1 MMQEDKHK
9 FLINGEEISF
19 EIGNMAKAANGSV
32 LVRYRDNVLL
42 ITATMSN
49 PRPGIDYFPLIVD
62 FEEKL
67 YARGKIPGGFF
78 RREGRP
84 SSSAIL
90 AARLIDR
97 TLRPLFP
104 DGFHHEVAIVIL
116 PLAVDLTAP
125 LEWLGLI
132 GANLALSISDIPFN
146 GPVSATNIGYI
157 NGNLVSNPSY
167 EQLEESE
174 FNLLVSGSTD
184 GVVMIE
190 SEGKEISEDLMYEAI
205 VKSQEINNEI
215 IDNLKSFVAKNE
227 KDKLQITNE
236 FDESKYSELI
246 EALESELLDI
256 YKNND
261 LNESEKDISISEKIE
276 KFFEGKESDGQNEDY
291 KQELDKLKSNVFRKI
306 TLENKSRVD
315 GRKFDE
321 IRELSGSV
329 DLIPKVHGSGMFTR
343 GETQVLSLVTLGS
356 ARDYQRLDTLTP
368 LEEKRFMLHYN
379 FPPYSVGEARP
390 MRSPGRREIGHGA
403 LAEKAIEQV
412 LPNSDDFPYAIR
424 IVSEVLQSNGST
436 SMGTVCSATLAL
448 MDAGVP
454 IKKPVAGISVGLISD
469 ENNYEVLL
477 DIQGVE
483 DHYGDMDFKVA
494 GTEDGITAIQLDIK
508 LNFISLEIVK
518 STLDIAKNGRLH
530 ILDTINSIIDNPREE
545 LKPDAPRITK
555 YQIDPDKIGLLI
567 GPGGKTIKGISEES
581 GAVID
586 INDDGMVSISSEDAS
601 ALDIALN
608 KVKDLTREI
617 KAGEIIKGK
626 VVSIRDF
633 GAFVQ
638 LTPSKDGLVHISELE
653 NYRVKNVEDVV
664 QINDIVEVLV
674 KSVSP
679 DGKCHY
685 LEKLCLKILNK
696 YVLLVITTYF
706 SN

>member
-1 MMQEDKHK
+1 MQEDKHK

-32 LVRYRDNVLL
+32 LVRYKDNVLL

-49 PRPGIDYFPLIVD
+49 PRPGLDFFPLIVD

-90 AARLIDR
+90 SARLIDR

-104 DGFHHEVAIVIL
+104 DGFRHEVAIVIL
-116 PLAVDLTAP
+116 PLAVDLTTP
-125 LEWLGLI
+125 LDWLGLI

-157 NGNLVSNPSY
+157 NGDLVSNPSY

-174 FNLLVSGSTD
+174 FNVLVSGSTD

-205 VKSQEINNEI
+205 VKSHEINNEI
-215 IDNLKSFVAKNE
+215 IDNLKAFVTKNG

-246 EALESELLDI
+246 TALESELLDV

-261 LNESEKDISISEKIE
+261 LDKSEKDISINEKIE
-276 KFFEGKESDGQNEDY
+276 KFFEDKKSDNEAEDY
-291 KQELDKLKSNVFRKI
+291 KSELDKLKSNVFRKI

-321 IRELSGSV
+321 IRDLSGSV
-329 DLIPKVHGSGMFTR
+329 DIIPKVHGSGMFTR

-403 LAEKAIEQV
+403 LAEKALEQV

-469 ENNYEVLL
+469 DDNYEILL

-508 LNFISLEIVK
+508 LKFISLEVVK

-586 INDDGMVSISSEDAS
+586 INDDGIVSISSEDGE

-608 KVKDLTREI
+608 KVKALTKEI
-617 KAGEIIKGK
+617 KAGEIYKGK

-633 GAFVQ
+633 GAFVE

-653 NYRVKNVEDVV
+653 NFRVKNVEDVV
-664 QINDIVEVLV
+664 QIDDIVEVLV

-679 DGKCHY
+679 DGKVSLSRKAL
-685 LEKLCLKILNK
+685 LED
-696 YVLLVITTYF
+696 
-706 SN
+706 SE

>member
-1 MMQEDKHK
+1 MQEDKHK

-32 LVRYRDNVLL
+32 LVRYKDNVLL

-49 PRPGIDYFPLIVD
+49 PRPGLDFFPLIVD

-90 AARLIDR
+90 SARLIDR

-104 DGFHHEVAIVIL
+104 DGFRHEVAIVIL
-116 PLAVDLTAP
+116 PLAVDLTTP
-125 LEWLGLI
+125 LDWLGLI

-157 NGNLVSNPSY
+157 NGDLVSNPSY

-174 FNLLVSGSTD
+174 FNVLVSGSTD

-205 VKSQEINNEI
+205 VKSHEINNEI
-215 IDNLKSFVAKNE
+215 IDNLKAFVTKNG
-227 KDKLQITNE
+227 KDKLQITSE

-246 EALESELLDI
+246 TALESELLDI

-261 LNESEKDISISEKIE
+261 LNKSEKDISINERIE
-276 KFFEGKESDGQNEDY
+276 KFFEGKESDAQHEDY
-291 KQELDKLKSNVFRKI
+291 KSELDKLKSNVFRKI

-321 IRELSGSV
+321 IRDLSGSV
-329 DLIPKVHGSGMFTR
+329 DIIPKVHGSGMFTR

-508 LNFISLEIVK
+508 LNFISLEVVK

-555 YQIDPDKIGLLI
+555 HQIDPDKIGLLI

-586 INDDGMVSISSEDAS
+586 INDDGIVSISSEDAS

-608 KVKDLTREI
+608 KVKELTREI

-653 NYRVKNVEDVV
+653 NYRVNNVEDVV
-664 QINDIVEVLV
+664 QVNDIVEVLV

-679 DGKCHY
+679 DGKVSLSRKAL
-685 LEKLCLKILNK
+685 LED
-696 YVLLVITTYF
+696 
-706 SN
+706 SE

>member
-1 MMQEDKHK
+1 MQEDKHK

-32 LVRYRDNVLL
+32 LVRYKDNVLL

-49 PRPGIDYFPLIVD
+49 PRPGLDFFPLIVD

-90 AARLIDR
+90 SARLIDR

-104 DGFHHEVAIVIL
+104 DGFRHEVAIVIL
-116 PLAVDLTAP
+116 PLAVDLTTP
-125 LEWLGLI
+125 LDWLGLI

-157 NGNLVSNPSY
+157 NGDLVSNPSY

-174 FNLLVSGSTD
+174 FSLLVSGSTD

-205 VKSQEINNEI
+205 VKSHEINNEI
-215 IDNLKSFVAKNE
+215 IDNLKAFVTKNG

-246 EALESELLDI
+246 TALESELLDV

-261 LNESEKDISISEKIE
+261 LDKSEKDISINEKIE
-276 KFFEGKESDGQNEDY
+276 KFFEDKKSDNEAEDY
-291 KQELDKLKSNVFRKI
+291 KSELDKLKSNVFRKI

-321 IRELSGSV
+321 IRDLSGSV
-329 DLIPKVHGSGMFTR
+329 DIIPKVHGSGMFTR

-403 LAEKAIEQV
+403 LAEKALEQV

-469 ENNYEVLL
+469 DDNYEILL

-508 LNFISLEIVK
+508 LKFISLEVVK

-586 INDDGMVSISSEDAS
+586 INDDGIVSISSEDGE

-608 KVKDLTREI
+608 KVKALTKEI
-617 KAGEIIKGK
+617 KAGEIYKGK

-633 GAFVQ
+633 GAFVE

-653 NYRVKNVEDVV
+653 NFRVKNVEDVV
-664 QINDIVEVLV
+664 QIDDIVEVLV

-679 DGKCHY
+679 DGKVSLSRKAL
-685 LEKLCLKILNK
+685 LED
-696 YVLLVITTYF
+696 
-706 SN
+706 SE

>member
-1 MMQEDKHK
+1 MQEDKHK

-49 PRPGIDYFPLIVD
+49 PRAGIDYFPLIVD

-84 SSSAIL
+84 STSAIL

-116 PLAVDLTAP
+116 PLAVDLTTP

-276 KFFEGKESDGQNEDY
+276 KFFEGKESDCQNEDY

-329 DLIPKVHGSGMFTR
+329 DILPKVHGSGMFTR

-469 ENNYEVLL
+469 ENNYEILL

-508 LNFISLEIVK
+508 LNFISLEVVK

-586 INDDGMVSISSEDAS
+586 IKDDGMVSISSADAS
-601 ALDIALN
+601 SLDIALN

-679 DGKCHY
+679 DGKVSLSRKAL
-685 LEKLCLKILNK
+685 LEDSK
-696 YVLLVITTYF
+696 
-706 SN
+706 

>member
-1 MMQEDKHK
+1 MQEDKHK

-84 SSSAIL
+84 STSAIL

-116 PLAVDLTAP
+116 PLAVDLTTP

-157 NGNLVSNPSY
+157 NGDLVSNPSY

-236 FDESKYSELI
+236 FDEYKYSELI

-261 LNESEKDISISEKIE
+261 LNISEKDISINEKIE

-424 IVSEVLQSNGST
+424 IVSEVLESNGST

-508 LNFISLEIVK
+508 LNFISLEVVK

-586 INDDGMVSISSEDAS
+586 INDDGMVSISSADAS

-626 VVSIRDF
+626 VVNIRDF

-679 DGKCHY
+679 DGKVSLSRKAL
-685 LEKLCLKILNK
+685 LEDSK
-696 YVLLVITTYF
+696 
-706 SN
+706 

>member
-1 MMQEDKHK
+1 MQEDKHK

-49 PRPGIDYFPLIVD
+49 PRAGIDYFPLIVD

-116 PLAVDLTAP
+116 PLAVDLTTP

-276 KFFEGKESDGQNEDY
+276 KFFEGKESDCQNEDY

-424 IVSEVLQSNGST
+424 IVSEVLESNGST

-508 LNFISLEIVK
+508 LNFISLEVVK

-586 INDDGMVSISSEDAS
+586 INDDGMVSISSADAS
-601 ALDIALN
+601 SLDIALN

-679 DGKCHY
+679 DGKVSLSRKAL
-685 LEKLCLKILNK
+685 LEDSK
-696 YVLLVITTYF
+696 
-706 SN
+706 

>member
-1 MMQEDKHK
+1 MQENKHK

-32 LVRYRDNVLL
+32 LVRYKDNVLL

-49 PRPGIDYFPLIVD
+49 PRPGLDFFPLIVD

-90 AARLIDR
+90 SARLIDR

-104 DGFHHEVAIVIL
+104 DGFRHEVAIVIL
-116 PLAVDLTAP
+116 PLAVDLTTP
-125 LEWLGLI
+125 LDWLGLI

-157 NGNLVSNPSY
+157 NGDLVSNPSY

-174 FNLLVSGSTD
+174 FNVLVSGSTD

-205 VKSQEINNEI
+205 VKSHEINNEI
-215 IDNLKSFVAKNE
+215 IDNLKEFVTKNG

-246 EALESELLDI
+246 TALESELLDI

-261 LNESEKDISISEKIE
+261 LNKSEKDISINEKIE
-276 KFFEGKESDGQNEDY
+276 KFFDGKESDAQHEDY
-291 KQELDKLKSNVFRKI
+291 KSELDKLKSNVFRKI

-321 IRELSGSV
+321 IRDLSGSV
-329 DLIPKVHGSGMFTR
+329 DIIPKVHGSGMFTR

-508 LNFISLEIVK
+508 LNFISLEVVK

-555 YQIDPDKIGLLI
+555 HQIDPDKIGLLI

-586 INDDGMVSISSEDAS
+586 INDDGIVSISSEDAS
-601 ALDIALN
+601 SLDIALN
-608 KVKDLTREI
+608 KVKELTREI

-679 DGKCHY
+679 DGKVSLSRKAL
-685 LEKLCLKILNK
+685 LED
-696 YVLLVITTYF
+696 
-706 SN
+706 SE

>member
-1 MMQEDKHK
+1 MQEDKHK

-32 LVRYRDNVLL
+32 LVRYKDNVLL

-49 PRPGIDYFPLIVD
+49 PRPGLDFFPLIVD

-90 AARLIDR
+90 SARLIDR

-104 DGFHHEVAIVIL
+104 DGFRHEVAIVIL
-116 PLAVDLTAP
+116 PLAVDLTTP
-125 LEWLGLI
+125 LDWLGLI

-157 NGNLVSNPSY
+157 NGDLVSNPSY

-174 FNLLVSGSTD
+174 FNVLVSGSTD

-190 SEGKEISEDLMYEAI
+190 SEGKEVSEDLMYEAI
-205 VKSQEINNEI
+205 VKSHEINNEI
-215 IDNLKSFVAKNE
+215 IDNLKEFVTKNG

-246 EALESELLDI
+246 TALESELLDI

-261 LNESEKDISISEKIE
+261 VNKSEIDIAINEKIE
-276 KFFEGKESDGQNEDY
+276 KFFEGKESDAQHEDY
-291 KQELDKLKSNVFRKI
+291 KSELDKLKSNVFRKI

-321 IRELSGSV
+321 IRDLSGSV
-329 DLIPKVHGSGMFTR
+329 DIIPKVHGSGMFTR

-469 ENNYEVLL
+469 ENNYEILL

-555 YQIDPDKIGLLI
+555 HQIDPDKIGLLI

-586 INDDGMVSISSEDAS
+586 INDDGIVSISSEDAS

-608 KVKDLTREI
+608 KVKELTREI

-664 QINDIVEVLV
+664 QINDIVDVLV

-679 DGKCHY
+679 DGKVSLSRKAL
-685 LEKLCLKILNK
+685 LED
-696 YVLLVITTYF
+696 
-706 SN
+706 SE

>member
-1 MMQEDKHK
+1 MQEDKHK

-32 LVRYRDNVLL
+32 LVRYKDNVLL

-49 PRPGIDYFPLIVD
+49 PRPGLDFFPLIVD

-90 AARLIDR
+90 SARLIDR

-104 DGFHHEVAIVIL
+104 DGFRHEVAIVIL
-116 PLAVDLTAP
+116 PLAVDLTTP
-125 LEWLGLI
+125 LDWLGLI

-157 NGNLVSNPSY
+157 NGDLVSNPSY

-174 FNLLVSGSTD
+174 FNVLVSGSTD

-190 SEGKEISEDLMYEAI
+190 SEGKEVSEDLMYEAI
-205 VKSQEINNEI
+205 VKSHEINNEI
-215 IDNLKSFVAKNE
+215 IDNLKAFVTKNG

-246 EALESELLDI
+246 TALESELLDV

-261 LNESEKDISISEKIE
+261 LDKSEKDISINEKIE
-276 KFFEGKESDGQNEDY
+276 RFFEDKKSDNEAEDY
-291 KQELDKLKSNVFRKI
+291 KSELDKLKSNVFRKI

-321 IRELSGSV
+321 IRDLSGSV
-329 DLIPKVHGSGMFTR
+329 DIIPKVHGSGMFTR

-403 LAEKAIEQV
+403 LAEKALEQV

-469 ENNYEVLL
+469 DDNYEILL

-508 LNFISLEIVK
+508 LKFISLEVVK

-586 INDDGMVSISSEDAS
+586 INDDGIVSISSEDGE

-608 KVKDLTREI
+608 KVKALTKEI
-617 KAGEIIKGK
+617 KAGEIYKGK

-633 GAFVQ
+633 GAFVE

-679 DGKCHY
+679 DGKVSLSRKAL
-685 LEKLCLKILNK
+685 LED
-696 YVLLVITTYF
+696 
-706 SN
+706 SE

>member
-1 MMQEDKHK
+1 MQEDKHK

-116 PLAVDLTAP
+116 PLAVDLTTP

-157 NGNLVSNPSY
+157 NGDLVSNPSY

-261 LNESEKDISISEKIE
+261 LNKSEKDISISEKIE
-276 KFFEGKESDGQNEDY
+276 KFFEGKESDCQNEDY

-329 DLIPKVHGSGMFTR
+329 DIIPKVHGSGMFTR

-508 LNFISLEIVK
+508 LNFISLEVVK

-679 DGKCHY
+679 DGKVSLSRKAL
-685 LEKLCLKILNK
+685 LEDSK
-696 YVLLVITTYF
+696 
-706 SN
+706 

>member
-1 MMQEDKHK
+1 MQEDKHK

-49 PRPGIDYFPLIVD
+49 PRPGIDFFPLIVD

-90 AARLIDR
+90 SARLIDR

-104 DGFHHEVAIVIL
+104 ESFRHEVAIVIL
-116 PLAVDLTAP
+116 PLAVDLTTP
-125 LEWLGLI
+125 LDWLGLI

-146 GPVSATNIGYI
+146 GPVSATNIGYL
-157 NGNLVSNPSY
+157 NGDLISNPTY
-167 EQLEESE
+167 EQLDESE

-215 IDNLKSFVAKNE
+215 IDNLKSFVAKNG
-227 KDKLQITNE
+227 KDKLQVTNE

-246 EALESELLDI
+246 TALESELLDI

-261 LNESEKDISISEKIE
+261 LNKSEKDVSINEKID
-276 KFFEGKESDGQNEDY
+276 KFFEDKKSDDEAESY
-291 KQELDKLKSNVFRKI
+291 KSELDKLKSNVFRKI

-321 IRELSGSV
+321 IRDLSGSV
-329 DLIPKVHGSGMFTR
+329 DIIPKVHGSGMFTR

-424 IVSEVLQSNGST
+424 IVSEVLESNGST

-469 ENNYEVLL
+469 DDNYEVLL

-508 LNFISLEIVK
+508 LKFISLEVVK

-586 INDDGMVSISSEDAS
+586 INDDGIVSISSEDGE

-608 KVKDLTREI
+608 KVKALTKEI
-617 KAGEIIKGK
+617 KAGEIYKGK

-633 GAFVQ
+633 GAFVE

-664 QINDIVEVLV
+664 QIDDIVEVLV

-679 DGKCHY
+679 DGKVSLSRKAL
-685 LEKLCLKILNK
+685 LED
-696 YVLLVITTYF
+696 
-706 SN
+706 SE

>member
-1 MMQEDKHK
+1 MQEDKHK

-32 LVRYRDNVLL
+32 LVRYKDNVLL

-49 PRPGIDYFPLIVD
+49 PRPGLDFFPLIVD

-90 AARLIDR
+90 CARLIDR

-104 DGFHHEVAIVIL
+104 DGFRHEVAIVIL
-116 PLAVDLTAP
+116 PLAVDLTTP
-125 LEWLGLI
+125 LDWLGLI

-146 GPVSATNIGYI
+146 GPVSATNMGYI
-157 NGNLVSNPSY
+157 NGDLVSNPSY

-174 FNLLVSGSTD
+174 FNVLVSGSTD

-190 SEGKEISEDLMYEAI
+190 SEGKEVSEDLMYEAI
-205 VKSQEINNEI
+205 VKSHEINNEI
-215 IDNLKSFVAKNE
+215 IDNLKEFVTKNG

-246 EALESELLDI
+246 TALESELLDI

-261 LNESEKDISISEKIE
+261 VNKSEIDIAINEKIE
-276 KFFEGKESDGQNEDY
+276 KFFEGKESDAQHEDY
-291 KQELDKLKSNVFRKI
+291 KSELDKLKSNVFRKI

-321 IRELSGSV
+321 IRDLSGSV
-329 DLIPKVHGSGMFTR
+329 DIIPKVHGSGMFTR

-530 ILDTINSIIDNPREE
+530 ILDTINSIIDKPREE

-555 YQIDPDKIGLLI
+555 HQIDPDKIGLLI

-586 INDDGMVSISSEDAS
+586 INDDGIVSISSEDAS

-608 KVKDLTREI
+608 KVKELTREI

-679 DGKCHY
+679 DGKVSLSRKAL
-685 LEKLCLKILNK
+685 LED
-696 YVLLVITTYF
+696 
-706 SN
+706 SE

>member
-1 MMQEDKHK
+1 MQEDKHK

-84 SSSAIL
+84 STSAIL

-116 PLAVDLTAP
+116 PLAVDLTTP

-157 NGNLVSNPSY
+157 NGDLVSNPSY

-215 IDNLKSFVAKNE
+215 IDNLKSFIAKNE

-236 FDESKYSELI
+236 FDEYKYSELI

-261 LNESEKDISISEKIE
+261 LNISEKDISINEKIE

-424 IVSEVLQSNGST
+424 IVSEVLESNGST

-508 LNFISLEIVK
+508 LNFISLEVVK

-586 INDDGMVSISSEDAS
+586 INDDGMVSISSADAS

-626 VVSIRDF
+626 VVNIRDF

-679 DGKCHY
+679 DGKVSLSRKAL
-685 LEKLCLKILNK
+685 LEDSK
-696 YVLLVITTYF
+696 
-706 SN
+706 

>member
-1 MMQEDKHK
+1 MQENKHK

-32 LVRYRDNVLL
+32 LVRYKDNVLL

-49 PRPGIDYFPLIVD
+49 PRPGLDFFPLIVD

-90 AARLIDR
+90 SARLIDR

-104 DGFHHEVAIVIL
+104 DGFRHEVAIVIL
-116 PLAVDLTAP
+116 PLAVDLTTP
-125 LEWLGLI
+125 LDWLGLI

-157 NGNLVSNPSY
+157 NGDLVSNPSY

-174 FNLLVSGSTD
+174 FNVLVSGSTD

-205 VKSQEINNEI
+205 VKSHEINNEI
-215 IDNLKSFVAKNE
+215 IDNLKEFVIKNG

-246 EALESELLDI
+246 TALESELLDI

-261 LNESEKDISISEKIE
+261 LNKSEKDISINEKIE
-276 KFFEGKESDGQNEDY
+276 KFFDGKESDAQHEDY
-291 KQELDKLKSNVFRKI
+291 KSELDKLKSNVFRKI

-321 IRELSGSV
+321 IRDLSGSV
-329 DLIPKVHGSGMFTR
+329 DIIPKVHGSGMFTR

-508 LNFISLEIVK
+508 LNFISLEVVK

-530 ILDTINSIIDNPREE
+530 ILDTINSIIDDPREE

-555 YQIDPDKIGLLI
+555 HQIDPDKIGLLI

-586 INDDGMVSISSEDAS
+586 INDDGIVSISSEDGA

-608 KVKDLTREI
+608 KVKELTREI

-679 DGKCHY
+679 DGKVSLSRKAL
-685 LEKLCLKILNK
+685 LED
-696 YVLLVITTYF
+696 
-706 SN
+706 SE

>member
-1 MMQEDKHK
+1 MQEDKHK

-84 SSSAIL
+84 STSAIL

-116 PLAVDLTAP
+116 PLAVDLTTP

-157 NGNLVSNPSY
+157 NGDLVSNPSY

-236 FDESKYSELI
+236 FDEYKYSELI

-261 LNESEKDISISEKIE
+261 LNISEKDISINEKIE

-329 DLIPKVHGSGMFTR
+329 DILPKVHGSGMFTR

-424 IVSEVLQSNGST
+424 IVSEVLESNGST

-508 LNFISLEIVK
+508 LNFISLEVVK

-586 INDDGMVSISSEDAS
+586 INDDGMVSISSADAS
-601 ALDIALN
+601 SLDIALN

-626 VVSIRDF
+626 VVNIRDF

-679 DGKCHY
+679 DGKVSLSRKAL
-685 LEKLCLKILNK
+685 LEDSK
-696 YVLLVITTYF
+696 
-706 SN
+706 

>member
-1 MMQEDKHK
+1 MQEDKHK

-49 PRPGIDYFPLIVD
+49 PRAGIDYFPLIVD

-84 SSSAIL
+84 STSAIL

-116 PLAVDLTAP
+116 PLAVDLTTP

-157 NGNLVSNPSY
+157 NGDLVSNPSY

-236 FDESKYSELI
+236 FDEYKYSELI

-261 LNESEKDISISEKIE
+261 LNISEKDISINEKIE

-424 IVSEVLQSNGST
+424 IVSEVLESNGST

-508 LNFISLEIVK
+508 LNFISLEVVK

-586 INDDGMVSISSEDAS
+586 INDDGMVSISSADAS

-626 VVSIRDF
+626 VVNIRDF

-679 DGKCHY
+679 DGKVSLSRKAL
-685 LEKLCLKILNK
+685 LEDSK
-696 YVLLVITTYF
+696 
-706 SN
+706 

>member
-1 MMQEDKHK
+1 MQEDKHK

-49 PRPGIDYFPLIVD
+49 PRPGIDFFPLIVD

-90 AARLIDR
+90 SARLIDR

-104 DGFHHEVAIVIL
+104 ESFRHEVAIVIL
-116 PLAVDLTAP
+116 PLAVDLTTP
-125 LEWLGLI
+125 LDWLGLI

-146 GPVSATNIGYI
+146 GPVSATNIGYL
-157 NGNLVSNPSY
+157 NGDLISNPTY
-167 EQLEESE
+167 EQLDESE

-215 IDNLKSFVAKNE
+215 IDNLKSFVAKNG
-227 KDKLQITNE
+227 KDKLQVTNE

-246 EALESELLDI
+246 TALESELLDI

-261 LNESEKDISISEKIE
+261 LNKSEKDVSINEKID
-276 KFFEGKESDGQNEDY
+276 KFFEDKKSDDEAESY
-291 KQELDKLKSNVFRKI
+291 KSELDKLKSNVFRKI

-321 IRELSGSV
+321 IRDLSGSV
-329 DLIPKVHGSGMFTR
+329 DIIPKVHGSGMFTR

-424 IVSEVLQSNGST
+424 IVSEVLESNGST

-469 ENNYEVLL
+469 DDNYEVLL

-508 LNFISLEIVK
+508 LKFISLEVVK

-530 ILDTINSIIDNPREE
+530 ILDTINYIIDNPREE

-586 INDDGMVSISSEDAS
+586 INDDGIVSISSEDGE

-608 KVKDLTREI
+608 KVKALTKEI
-617 KAGEIIKGK
+617 KAGEIYKGK

-633 GAFVQ
+633 GAFVE

-664 QINDIVEVLV
+664 QIDDIVEVLV

-679 DGKCHY
+679 DGKVSLSRKAL
-685 LEKLCLKILNK
+685 LED
-696 YVLLVITTYF
+696 
-706 SN
+706 SE

>member
-1 MMQEDKHK
+1 M
-9 FLINGEEISF
+9 
-19 EIGNMAKAANGSV
+19 
-32 LVRYRDNVLL
+32 
-42 ITATMSN
+42 
-49 PRPGIDYFPLIVD
+49 
-62 FEEKL
+62 
-67 YARGKIPGGFF
+67 
-78 RREGRP
+78 
-84 SSSAIL
+84 
-90 AARLIDR
+90 IDR

-104 DGFHHEVAIVIL
+104 DGFRHEVAIVIL
-116 PLAVDLTAP
+116 PLAVDLTTP
-125 LEWLGLI
+125 LDWLGLI

-146 GPVSATNIGYI
+146 GPVSATNMGYI
-157 NGNLVSNPSY
+157 NGDLVSNPSY

-174 FNLLVSGSTD
+174 FNVLVAGSTD

-190 SEGKEISEDLMYEAI
+190 SEGKEVYEDLIYEAI
-205 VKSQEINNEI
+205 VKSHEINNEI
-215 IDNLKSFVAKNE
+215 IDNLKAFVTKNG

-246 EALESELLDI
+246 TALESELLDI

-261 LNESEKDISISEKIE
+261 VNKSEIDIAINEKIE
-276 KFFEGKESDGQNEDY
+276 KFFEGKESDAQHEDY
-291 KQELDKLKSNVFRKI
+291 KSEIDKLKSNVFRKI

-321 IRELSGSV
+321 IRDLSGSV
-329 DLIPKVHGSGMFTR
+329 DIIPKVHGSGMFTR

-436 SMGTVCSATLAL
+436 SIGTVCSATLAL

-555 YQIDPDKIGLLI
+555 HQIDPDKIGLLI

-586 INDDGMVSISSEDAS
+586 INDDGIVSISSEDAS

-608 KVKDLTREI
+608 KVKELTREI

-664 QINDIVEVLV
+664 QVNDIVEVLV

-679 DGKCHY
+679 DGKVSLSRKAL
-685 LEKLCLKILNK
+685 LED
-696 YVLLVITTYF
+696 
-706 SN
+706 SE

>member
-116 PLAVDLTAP
+116 PLAVDLTTP

-157 NGNLVSNPSY
+157 NGDLVSNPSY

-236 FDESKYSELI
+236 FDEYKYSELI

-261 LNESEKDISISEKIE
+261 LNISEKDISINEKIE

-424 IVSEVLQSNGST
+424 IVSEVLESNGST

-508 LNFISLEIVK
+508 LNFISLEVVK

-530 ILDTINSIIDNPREE
+530 ILETINSIIENPREE

-586 INDDGMVSISSEDAS
+586 INDDGMVSISSADAS

-679 DGKCHY
+679 DGKVSLSRKAL
-685 LEKLCLKILNK
+685 LEDSK
-696 YVLLVITTYF
+696 
-706 SN
+706 

>member
-1 MMQEDKHK
+1 MQEDKHK

-49 PRPGIDYFPLIVD
+49 PRAGIDYFPLIVD

-84 SSSAIL
+84 STSAIL

-116 PLAVDLTAP
+116 PLAVDLTTP

-261 LNESEKDISISEKIE
+261 LNISEKDISINEKIE
-276 KFFEGKESDGQNEDY
+276 KFFESKESDGQNEDY

-329 DLIPKVHGSGMFTR
+329 DILPKVHGSGMFTR

-469 ENNYEVLL
+469 ENNYEILL

-508 LNFISLEIVK
+508 LNFISLEVVK

-586 INDDGMVSISSEDAS
+586 INDDGTVSISSADAS
-601 ALDIALN
+601 SLDIALN

-679 DGKCHY
+679 DGKVSLSRKAL
-685 LEKLCLKILNK
+685 LEDSK
-696 YVLLVITTYF
+696 
-706 SN
+706 

>member
-1 MMQEDKHK
+1 MQEDKHK

-32 LVRYRDNVLL
+32 LVRYKDNVLL

-49 PRPGIDYFPLIVD
+49 PRPGLDFFPLIVD

-90 AARLIDR
+90 CARLIDR

-104 DGFHHEVAIVIL
+104 DGFRHEVAIVIL
-116 PLAVDLTAP
+116 PLAVDLTTP
-125 LEWLGLI
+125 LDWLGLI

-157 NGNLVSNPSY
+157 NGDLVSNPSY

-174 FNLLVSGSTD
+174 FNVLVSGSTD

-190 SEGKEISEDLMYEAI
+190 SEGKEVSEDLMYEAI
-205 VKSQEINNEI
+205 VKSHEINNEI
-215 IDNLKSFVAKNE
+215 IDNLKAFVTKNG

-246 EALESELLDI
+246 TALESELLDI

-261 LNESEKDISISEKIE
+261 LNKSEIDISINEKID
-276 KFFEGKESDGQNEDY
+276 KFFEGKESDAQHEDY
-291 KQELDKLKSNVFRKI
+291 KSELDKLKSNVFRKI

-321 IRELSGSV
+321 IRDLSGSV
-329 DLIPKVHGSGMFTR
+329 DILPKVHGSGMFTR

-469 ENNYEVLL
+469 ENNYEILL

-555 YQIDPDKIGLLI
+555 HQIDPDKIGLLI

-586 INDDGMVSISSEDAS
+586 INDDGIVSISSEDAS

-608 KVKDLTREI
+608 KVKELTREI

-653 NYRVKNVEDVV
+653 NYRVKSVEDVV

-679 DGKCHY
+679 DGKVSLSRKAL
-685 LEKLCLKILNK
+685 LED
-696 YVLLVITTYF
+696 
-706 SN
+706 SE